1 MNPFSLGNLKGAVSQ
16 PAGPARWTLPEV
28 AGRLVEISGFGATA
42 ALTLALGLV
51 VEAQQRGEL
60 VGWGT
65 SKESSFYPP
74 DAAQNGVDLDAL
86 VVVRLCDVLALPRA
100 GEKLLRSGAFGL
112 IVLDIGA
119 GDISMPLQARLSTLA
134 RQHHTALICLTEK
147 ENRKL
152 SLGSLISLRA
162 HAQRREIPEGFACH
176 LEVLKDK
183 HRGPTWSYGE
193 ACRGPAGLC

>member
-1 MNPFSLGNLKGAVSQ
+1 MNSFSAQKLRQDIVRST
-16 PAGPARWTLPEV
+16 PWTLSEI

-42 ALTLALGLV
+42 ALTLAFGLV

-65 SKESSFYPP
+65 SNERSFYPP
-74 DAAQNGVDLDAL
+74 DAAQGGADLDAL
-86 VVVRLCDVLALPRA
+86 VVLRLSHVLALPRA

-119 GDISMPLQARLSTLA
+119 ADIPMPLQARLATLA
-134 RQHHTALICLTEK
+134 RRYHTALICLTEK
-147 ENRKL
+147 ENKKL
-152 SLGSLISLRA
+152 SMGSLVSLRV
-162 HAQRREIPEGFACH
+162 HAQRRPISQGRFACH

-183 HRGPTWSYGE
+183 HRGPTWRYSE
-193 ACRGPAGLC
+193 ACHGPAGLC